1 MALQSNAFAILQ
13 QNKQKRNEI
22 WHEDFFAT
30 MNNKVWDEPSLTW
43 EPGMANIEYTGLTKG
58 NPTKSWSTYSAAA
71 KSRGMRPN
79 YNRFMETYKSI
90 KATRESKVLDSFSQ
104 LSTMYANNDDFKKA
118 LKNTIRA
125 NPELRND
132 LSEGMRLNPEHP
144 GNANIQLAFQE
155 YGQDPTTAATNKAYS
170 GAMDRFNPLDPS
182 MSTIRT
188 AGTAGAAGMNWAAGR
203 LTGKQALGRAL
214 TPGMGFYDAGRALAG
229 KGPYAGA
236 KGSKFARTKAG
247 IAERRK
253 FMDAS
258 KQNKGKTWR
267 GYNKGRFA
275 SLDKN
280 MKTLNSIQAPGV
292 DDFRTKANQSKI
304 RGWKKDLQKNLRRGV
319 KDLKSIRGDLGK
331 SSRLGGNRAALQAKL
346 DKEIKG
352 LNKANKALTEMGKNG
367 KKITKKVFQKTVSK
381 NIGQTGAKT
390 LGWAVKKVGWGGILK
405 RAGWKLGAKIVASG
419 VMKAGS
425 AVTYGASGLISLGM
439 DAWTAVEVGKL
450 IADIYKEYN
459 TQSTAQSQ
467 GSTQYKTGVRR
478 DPGFKGYA
486 NI

>member
-13 QNKQKRNEI
+13 QNKQKRNDI

-30 MNNKVWDEPSLTW
+30 MNNKVWDEPSLSW

-58 NPTKSWSTYSAAA
+58 NPTKSWSTYSTAA
-71 KSRGMRPN
+71 KSRGMRPD

-90 KATRESKVLDSFSQ
+90 KTTRESKVLDSFSQ

-118 LKNTIRA
+118 LRNTIRA

-155 YGQDPTTAATNKAYS
+155 YGQDPTTAATNKAFS
-170 GAMDRFNPLDPS
+170 GAMDRFNPSDPS
-182 MSTIRT
+182 MSTVRT
-188 AGTAGAAGMNWAAGR
+188 LGTAGAAGMNYAAGR
-203 LTGKQALGRAL
+203 LSGKQALGRAFI
-214 TPGMGFYDAGRALAG
+214 PGAGVRDVYRGMAKG
-229 KGPYAGA
+229 KGPYAGP

-247 IAERRK
+247 IAER
-253 FMDAS
+253 
-258 KQNKGKTWR
+258 KGWMKEAGKGRR
-267 GYNKGRFA
+267 GARFA

-280 MKTLNSIQAPGV
+280 IKTLNSIKAPDV

-304 RGWKKDLQKNLRRGV
+304 RGWKKDLSKNLRRGV
-319 KDLKSIRGDLGK
+319 KDLKSIRGSLAK
-331 SSRLGGNRAALQAKL
+331 SQRVKL
-346 DKEIKG
+346 DAQIKD
-352 LNKANKALTEMGKNG
+352 LNKANKELAKMGKGG
-367 KKITKKVFQKTVSK
+367 KKITKKVFTKQVNKS
-381 NIGQTGAKT
+381 IGKTGAKSMQ
-390 LGWAVKKVGWGGILK
+390 WAVKKVGWGGILK

-419 VMKAGS
+419 IMKAGS

-439 DAWTAVEVGKL
+439 DAWTAVEVAGL
-450 IADIYKEYN
+450 ISDIVKEYG

-467 GSTQYKTGVRR
+467 GSVQYKTGVRR